1 MIWALIIL
9 AIIGL
14 DQLTKYIVI
23 NNIGY
28 GNMKP
33 VIDGFFYLAH
43 YQNTGA
49 AWGIFQNGKVF
60 LVPVTIVVS
69 IVIGYFLYKSKHKLY
84 SISLSM
90 VLGGAV
96 GNLID
101 RIFRKGGV
109 VDFLDFHFGTYN
121 FPTFNIAD
129 SFIVIGTILLSCYI
143 LFFVKEEK
151 IVTEKVDEE

>member
-60 LVPVTIVVS
+60 LVPVSIVVS
-69 IVIGYFLYKSKHKLY
+69 IVIGYLLYKSKHKLY

-151 IVTEKVDEE
+151 VVTEKVDEE